1 MTTDASGPLTN
12 WAGNLTFGAGTVH
25 RPTTVEAV
33 QEVVAGS
40 SRIRAL
46 GTRHSFSDVADTH
59 EELVSVAALPRT
71 IEVDSAAGTVRLSA
85 GTRYGELAP
94 VLHAQGFALHNMG
107 SLPHIGVAGAVA
119 TATHGSGDRLGN
131 LSSAV
136 VAVELVTADGSLRTL
151 ARDVDDD
158 FPGSVVALGAL
169 GVVTHLTLQVQP
181 TYDVAQLVVEGL
193 TFDTLEEHFDEVT
206 SAGDSVSLFTDW
218 QGGTVDQVW
227 VKQRVRDGVTHFPE
241 PGWLGTTP
249 DARDAHPL
257 PDGPTVNTT
266 QQGGVPGP
274 WFERLPHF
282 RLEFT
287 PSNGDELQSEYLVD
301 RAVGMAAIRAV
312 ESVRDH
318 VTPALLV
325 TELRTVAADDLWL
338 STAYG
343 RDSVC
348 IHFTWKPDPLAVTA
362 AAAYVEDVLAPF
374 APRPHWG
381 KLSWIAPDAVAARY
395 PRLGDM
401 VELRQRLDPDGTFRN
416 GYTDRVLGPL

>member
-1 MTTDASGPLTN
+1 VTSDTSAPLTN
-12 WAGNLTFGAGTVH
+12 WAGNLTFGARAVH
-25 RPTTVEAV
+25 RPTSVEGV

-40 SRIRAL
+40 DRIRAL
-46 GTRHSFSDVADTH
+46 GTAHSFSDVADTRAD
-59 EELVSVAALPRT
+59 LVSLADLPRT
-71 IEVDSAAGTVRLSA
+71 VEVDAEQQTVRVSA

-94 VLHAQGFALHNMG
+94 VLHAQGFALHNLG

-131 LSSAV
+131 LASAV

-151 ARDVDDD
+151 TRGDAD
-158 FPGSVVALGAL
+158 FPGAVVALGTL
-169 GVVTHLTLQVQP
+169 GAVTHLTLRVEP
-181 TYDVAQLVVEGL
+181 TYDAAQVVVEGL

-206 SAGDSVSLFTDW
+206 GAGDSVSLFTVW
-218 QGGTVDQVW
+218 QGGLVDQVW
-227 VKQRVRDGVTHFPE
+227 VKQRLRDGSTHFPE

-249 DARDAHPL
+249 DQRPMHPL
-257 PDGPTVNTT
+257 PDGPAVNTT

-287 PSNGDELQSEYLVD
+287 PSAGDELQTEYLVARD
-301 RAVGMAAIRAV
+301 VGMAAIRAV
-312 ESVRDH
+312 EAIRDQ

-325 TELRTVAADDLWL
+325 SELRTVAADDMWL

-348 IHFTWKPDPLAVTA
+348 IHFTWKPDPAAVTTA
-362 AAAYVEDVLAPF
+362 ASYVERALAPF
-374 APRPHWG
+374 DPRPHWG
-381 KLSWIAPDAVAARY
+381 KLSWLPPAQVAAGY
-395 PRLGDM
+395 PQLGAM
-401 VELRQRLDPDGTFRN
+401 RGLRDRLDPQHTFGN
-416 GYTDRVLGPL
+416 AFTDRVLGVT